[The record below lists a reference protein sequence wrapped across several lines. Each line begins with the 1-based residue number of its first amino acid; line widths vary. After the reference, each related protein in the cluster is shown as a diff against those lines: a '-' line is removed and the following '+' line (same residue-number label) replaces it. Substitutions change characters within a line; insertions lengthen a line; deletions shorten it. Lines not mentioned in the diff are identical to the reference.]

1 MNKRAWLL
9 SEEENA
15 IELKDYKTLKS
26 NNILLKIKSNYNI
39 KFLFSYLKY
48 DNILKLIKN
57 NKSIQNKIGIGKK
70 NYEDYSNI
78 KISSKEIKHGL
89 DVGKIEIIKLFPFID
104 SIPYEFGY
112 EHPCFICN
120 FLYIIVV
127 FIVELLFP
135 LIALIYYTFYVFVVQ
150 QKLNIIWVILI
161 NISLF
166 GLMLFRMFYTIFII
180 FICISEII
188 SVYLLLFFTCI
199 HILYEIL
206 VTIKYIIIYKIKKDD
221 IMDALFLIFNFAYII
236 KNLIHISLGWPK
248 KDIIYKLETYKN
260 ILVKPHPI
268 RIKNYKKNKKQYI
281 SSISKELKYNYS
293 EEDLEIL
300 KIINNFR
307 NKNNLEDLKQKD
319 NIPEFIINEI
329 SEVILFNWQHLF
341 KLSNNKYLFKC
352 EIGKFNY
359 WFKNINIGNMKQG
372 EKVDFSGFCDEKP
385 YEIENTLEYENER
398 QKNNKDFINILLKK
412 EINSINIITQRSIQ
426 YILLYKNNI
435 DNESIHINSY

>member
-1 MNKRAWLL
+1 MNKRTWLL

-15 IELKDYKTLKS
+15 IELKDYKTVKS
-26 NNILLKIKSNYNI
+26 NNILLKIKSIYNI
-39 KFLFSYLKY
+39 KLLFSYLKY

-57 NKSIQNKIGIGKK
+57 NKSIQNKIGIGKQ

-89 DVGKIEIIKLFPFID
+89 DVGKIEIIKLFPFTD
-104 SIPYEFGY
+104 SIPCEFGY

-135 LIALIYYTFYVFVVQ
+135 LIAIIYYTIYVYKVQ

-161 NISLF
+161 NRSLF
-166 GLMLFRMFYTIFII
+166 GLTLFRIFYICFIAKGGL
-180 FICISEII
+180 EKI

-268 RIKNYKKNKKQYI
+268 RIENYKKNKKQYI

-307 NKNNLEDLKQKD
+307 NKNNLEDLKQRD

-352 EIGKFNY
+352 EVGKFNY
-359 WFKNINIGNMKQG
+359 YFKNNNQ
-372 EKVDFSGFCDEKP
+372 DF
-385 YEIENTLEYENER
+385 N
-398 QKNNKDFINILLKK
+398 NILLKK
-412 EINSINIITQRSIQ
+412 EINSINIITQRNIQ
-426 YILLYKNNI
+426 YILLYKDDI
-435 DNESIHINSY
+435 DNEL